1 MLDQFRAG
9 SDPIRT
15 DKEQARAIWGL
26 KQNTIWIQTGQNGKG
41 LDPSRT
47 RTEAGQRPCWAG
59 SVHIRINSGSC
70 LDRSWTDRRHIG
82 HTQEDPPTDEEG
94 EWAAEDS
101 EGEDDET
108 NSEEEEEVE
117 EGDEDAQVSES
128 SPTR

>member
-1 MLDQFRAG
+1 MGIRAKHDLDTDRPDRQRFGPQQAPHRSWTQTLLVRIRAHQ
-9 SDPIRT
+9 DQLRT
-15 DKEQARAIWGL
+15 
-26 KQNTIWIQTGQNGKG
+26 
-41 LDPSRT
+41 
-47 RTEAGQRPCWAG
+47 
-59 SVHIRINSGSC
+59 C